1 MADVIPHDFGKE
13 HRETARSYAR
23 LVGILEDRAEA
34 FIGNPSAFFADAG
47 DRITALRL
55 ALKDAERALR
65 PGPVQLVR
73 DSDLIAPTM
82 DTVVVCRDEY
92 ERLCKCAAIVRAAV
106 NK

>member
-13 HRETARSYAR
+13 HREAARSYAR

-55 ALKDAERALR
+55 VLEEAERALR
-65 PGPVQLVR
+65 PGPVQWVR
-73 DSDLIAPTM
+73 DEDQIANTM
-82 DTVVVCRDEY
+82 DTVVVRKDEY
-92 ERLCKCAAIVRAAV
+92 ERLRKCAAIVRAAV